1 MKRETGILLAVMLF
15 ASGCATT
22 QKQKEPTQSEQEIMD
37 IKMKQLLS
45 ISETSLEVS
54 KKAEETAK
62 ESLETSRKA
71 ELTSEKALEASNKA
85 TEAANEARKYTE
97 QEVAKAITATNETR
111 QFAEEE
117 SQKAID
123 SSNRASKT
131 AMDHADR
138 SAERAIAAANE
149 AIKAANDS
157 SEKSI
162 AVANQTIA
170 EINRLRA
177 TVKMQQEQEPI
188 LKEEP
193 LSPVTSGISSPKS
206 YTVKRGDTL
215 SGIASMNYKDA
226 GKWKKIYDANKDV
239 IKNPNVLIPGT
250 KIVIP

>member
-1 MKRETGILLAVMLF
+1 MKRELCGILMLALF
-15 ASGCATT
+15 MAGCATT
-22 QKQKEPTQSEQEIMD
+22 QKEPTKSELAIID

-45 ISETSLEVS
+45 MSETSLEVS
-54 KKAEETAK
+54 KKAEELAK

-71 ELTSEKALEASNKA
+71 ELTGEKAL
-85 TEAANEARKYTE
+85 EAANEARKHTE
-97 QEVAKAITATNETR
+97 HEVAKAITATNETR
-111 QFAEEE
+111 KFAEES

-149 AIKAANDS
+149 AIKAANTS
-157 SEKSI
+157 SEKSM

-177 TVKMQQEQEPI
+177 TVKMQQEHEPI
-188 LKEEP
+188 LRDEP
-193 LSPVTSGISSPKS
+193 LSAVTAANISGRAH
-206 YTVKRGDTL
+206 TVKKGETL
-215 SGIASMNYKDA
+215 SGIASAYYKNA